1 MLPNAEKA
9 IQLLD
14 GINGKVQI
22 PRRKKKNRKDKGK
35 MFKYLDDQRLLS

>member
-22 PRRKKKNRKDKGK
+22 PHRKKNRKDKGK

>member
-14 GINGKVQI
+14 GINGKGQIPHRKKPQRQRENVQI
-22 PRRKKKNRKDKGK
+22 
-35 MFKYLDDQRLLS
+35 S